1 MLSSLT
7 GKLSEAGGASTR
19 TGGRK
24 NNQQRGREPRNSG
37 GYLRPFPEPRV
48 LQEHP

>member
-7 GKLSEAGGASTR
+7 GELSEAGGSSAR
-19 TGGRK
+19 MGGRA
-24 NNQQRGREPRNSG
+24 NNQQRGREPRNTG

-48 LQEHP
+48 LL